1 MPITSAFTIG
11 EYVDMDKGVQLAEG
25 GIVFWAEG
33 NEAKIL
39 ALKRIEPVSW
49 LSSDADAALASIALG
64 LDKDNGEKILK
75 RCVSV
80 VFPIKFLSY
89 NIVRMVGIFQQLT
102 RWMKCLKLIMVE

>member
-80 VFPIKFLSY
+80 VF
-89 NIVRMVGIFQQLT
+89 R
-102 RWMKCLKLIMVE
+102 